1 METAKNKTALV
12 TGASSGIGL
21 EICRELASRGCKPVL
36 VARRE
41 ERLNELAKVLKND
54 FGIEAPVIA
63 MDLLEANATE
73 KLYKKTSDAGLEID
87 ILVNNAGFGFKGP
100 LHKSS
105 LENYR
110 NMVNL
115 NINVLTEL
123 TYLYSKNMLEKQS
136 GGIINVASMAGF
148 GPIPYF
154 SVYAA
159 SKSYVIQFSQALWQE
174 FSKSGIHVSA
184 LCPGPVE
191 TEFFEVASLDPAKM
205 SMRSIQKPDEVAKIA
220 IESLLK
226 NKRVVPTSASLKL
239 MAASTK
245 LAPTVLTLKAAE
257 VMMGKEM

>member
-1 METAKNKTALV
+1 MKTLKNKIALV

-21 EICRELASRGCKPVL
+21 EMCREFASRGCKPVL

-41 ERLNELAKVLKND
+41 ERLQKLSEAINKD
-54 FGIEAPVIA
+54 YGIEAPVFA
-63 MDLLEANATE
+63 MDLLKQNATE
-73 KLYKKTSDAGLEID
+73 SLYQKTADAGLKID

-100 LHKSS
+100 LHEST
-105 LENYR
+105 LMNYR

-123 TYLYSKNMLEKQS
+123 TYLYSKNMIDRQS

-159 SKSYVIQFSQALWQE
+159 TKSYVIQFSQALWQE
-174 FSKSGIHVSA
+174 FRKTGIHVSA
-184 LCPGPVE
+184 LCPGPVD

-205 SMRSIQKPDEVAKIA
+205 SMRKIQSPDQIAKIA
-220 IESLLK
+220 IDSLIK
-226 NKRVVPTSASLKL
+226 NKRIVPTSASLKL
-239 MAASTK
+239 MALSTK
-245 LAPTVLTLKAAE
+245 LAPTSLTLKAAE
-257 VMMGKEM
+257 FMMGKEM